1 MSRRLESLDKQVVSI
16 DPLIMMGEAVG
27 LHGGLRLND
36 YAQRVSHELSQRPN
50 TMLQY
55 TPENIYRAML
65 EGRTVVATDLYNDQL
80 LAFAQL
86 WKYGVNSNGKDIYE
100 FGSWLS
106 FSRGGGRQVLTAGS
120 MLGHQIDSSAQVI
133 AIVEHSNARAQQ
145 TITQVGGIFLHSA
158 ISEKLVTKAGT
169 PAPIKIYDV
178 SNSTV
183 QRSTR

>member
-1 MSRRLESLDKQVVSI
+1 MSRRLENLDKQVLSV

-27 LHGGLRLND
+27 LHSSLRLND
-36 YAQRVSHELSQRPN
+36 YAQRVSYELSLRPN

-55 TPENIYRAML
+55 TPENIFRAMM
-65 EGRTVVATDLYNDQL
+65 EGRTVVATDLHNDKL

-120 MLGHQIDSSAQVI
+120 ILGHQIDSTAQII
-133 AIVEHSNARAQQ
+133 AIVEHSNDRAQQ
-145 TITQVGGIFLHSA
+145 TITQVGGIFLNSA
-158 ISEKLVTKAGT
+158 ISDKLVTKEGV

-178 SNSTV
+178 SNSKIV
-183 QRSTR
+183 SG